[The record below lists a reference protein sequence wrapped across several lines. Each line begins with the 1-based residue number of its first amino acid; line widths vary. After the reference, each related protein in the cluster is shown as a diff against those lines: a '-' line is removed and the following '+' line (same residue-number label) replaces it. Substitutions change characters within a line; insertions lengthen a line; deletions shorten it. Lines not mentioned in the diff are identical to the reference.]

1 MRTWKLKL
9 DNYGIDRDLY
19 DELRAFCRQYGS
31 KREQLRAI
39 RGGFND
45 LGGTGQP
52 RGNGVGDPTA
62 RRALR
67 AEQLATDI
75 AVIERSVEEAC
86 EPGVRRA
93 MLLNVA
99 FGMRYEDL
107 PMPLSRSKF
116 FRERRAFFYRL
127 AVNLG
132 KLEAADG

>member
-9 DNYGIDRDLY
+9 DSYGIDRDLY

-67 AEQLATDI
+67 AEQLAADI

-99 FGMRYEDL
+99 FGVRYEDL
-107 PMPLSRSKF
+107 IVLECRDKSF
-116 FRERRAFFYRL
+116 CDRRAFFYRL
-127 AVNLG
+127 AVNMG
-132 KLEAADG
+132 KIDASD

>member
-9 DNYGIDRDLY
+9 DSYGIDRDLY

-67 AEQLATDI
+67 AEQLAADI

-99 FGMRYEDL
+99 FGVRYEDL
-107 PMPLSRSKF
+107 IVPECRDKF
-116 FRERRAFFYRL
+116 FCDRRAFFYRL
-127 AVNLG
+127 AVNMG
-132 KLEAADG
+132 KIDASD

>member
-52 RGNGVGDPTA
+52 RGNSVGDPTA
-62 RRALR
+62 RRPLR
-67 AEQLATDI
+67 AEQLAADI
-75 AVIERSVEEAC
+75 AVIERSVDEAC

-99 FGMRYEDL
+99 FGVRYEDL
-107 PMPLSRSKF
+107 LVPECRDKF
-116 FRERRAFFYRL
+116 FCDRRAFFYRL
-127 AVNLG
+127 AVNMG
-132 KLEAADG
+132 KIDASD